1 MKSRSRTSAANC
13 SASAS
18 VYLISSVSLFS
29 TGVKLH
35 PHPLMFLSSVFYV
48 CLLSILMLFIRISFK
63 KGKKNSR
70 HSFRPARTCNF
81 CYAFSACECFLFFF
95 ILIGAAATATTHLHH
110 SVLLHSSVVCFF
122 HLLFSFPT
130 KSICLM
136 CFSITWHI
144 IMHIF
149 SMCNP

>member
-1 MKSRSRTSAANC
+1 MKAPRSSISTRVSFGLGSTPTSAANC

-63 KGKKNSR
+63 KIAGIRSGL
-70 HSFRPARTCNF
+70 PAHAISAMLFLPANVS
-81 CYAFSACECFLFFF
+81 YFSLFWLELQQQQQHISIILFSCIRLLSVFF
-95 ILIGAAATATTHLHH
+95 ICC
-110 SVLLHSSVVCFF
+110 SPFLLSRYV
-122 HLLFSFPT
+122 
-130 KSICLM
+130 
-136 CFSITWHI
+136 
-144 IMHIF
+144 
-149 SMCNP
+149 